1 MNLSKNRMNHSIAS
15 HIKPFAEINVVQNIH
30 ISEKLQK
37 MYVLLLISKAARDE
51 FVKKQNESL
60 NHKSY

>member
-1 MNLSKNRMNHSIAS
+1 MNLSKNRTNHSITS

-30 ISEKLQK
+30 ISEKSLK
-37 MYVLLLISKAARDE
+37 MYDLLLIRKAARDE